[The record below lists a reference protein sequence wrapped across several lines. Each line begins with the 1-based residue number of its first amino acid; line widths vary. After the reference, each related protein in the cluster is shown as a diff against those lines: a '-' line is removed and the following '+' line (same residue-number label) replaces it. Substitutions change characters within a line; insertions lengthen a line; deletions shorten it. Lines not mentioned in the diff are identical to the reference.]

1 MEMYHECEPQARICD
16 GCDAQRERWRC
27 IMDANPRTA
36 CVMNVMHSAS
46 GRRCIMDANPGPAG
60 VREVLHKVYLQSAV
74 LHTHFASRIEP
85 PKRAWFWFDHPVT
98 LRARLG
104 LSNARLDRTIRTG
117 AHLLLWS
124 LVIVPVVPGT
134 PLPSHRLSVRSPK
147 CACTN

>member
-1 MEMYHECEPQARICD
+1 
-16 GCDAQRERWRC
+16 
-27 IMDANPRTA
+27 MDANPRTA

-46 GRRCIMDANPGPAG
+46 GEEMHYGCKPRARRCEGG
-60 VREVLHKVYLQSAV
+60 FYLQSAV

-134 PLPSHRLSVRSPK
+134 PLPSHLLSVRSPK